1 MVDTTPLANAG
12 ILVPDRRGDLPHEPE
27 RATKQPGFSNNKMAL
42 VKKQITEYEK
52 WVETH
57 PVGGERAKGKHT
69 LNAAM
74 WIAGQRASRI
84 KSRFPPHVSTK
95 DVEEWIEKNKHS
107 RGWGGRRMANGTVA
121 EMESKIAAGRE
132 HEIIAPRNGPS
143 GKRGMI
149 IGSTKKLRKKRSRRH
164 RSNSDSD
171 SDSESSSGSDSD
183 SPAPRHRQKRRRSDN
198 PKAASRKGKQP
209 RRRRSSTP
217 DVTSSRLTYFD
228 STAVLPKRAR
238 EGSSDSLREISAEQ
252 AMATTNRTSKRIKKE
267 VQTYVVSD
275 DDNDSE
281 KENIDPTYKTE

>member
-1 MVDTTPLANAG
+1 
-12 ILVPDRRGDLPHEPE
+12 
-27 RATKQPGFSNNKMAL
+27 
-42 VKKQITEYEK
+42 
-52 WVETH
+52 
-57 PVGGERAKGKHT
+57 
-69 LNAAM
+69 
-74 WIAGQRASRI
+74 
-84 KSRFPPHVSTK
+84 
-95 DVEEWIEKNKHS
+95 
-107 RGWGGRRMANGTVA
+107 MANGTVA

-164 RSNSDSD
+164 NLQSRSNSDSSSGSDSSSDSD
-171 SDSESSSGSDSD
+171 SDSQ
-183 SPAPRHRQKRRRSDN
+183 APRHRQKRRRSDN
-198 PKAASRKGKQP
+198 PKAESRKGKQP

-267 VQTYVVSD
+267 VETYVISD

-281 KENIDPTYKTE
+281 KENIDPTYKME